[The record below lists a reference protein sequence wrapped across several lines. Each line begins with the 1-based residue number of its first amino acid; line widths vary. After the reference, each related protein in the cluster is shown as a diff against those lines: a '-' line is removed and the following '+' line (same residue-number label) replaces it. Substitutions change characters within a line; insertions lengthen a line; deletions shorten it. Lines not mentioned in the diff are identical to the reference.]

1 MSKII
6 RTEVHVDPE
15 AIGARLE
22 NLIDDTT
29 MLQIHN
35 EFARMMDPYVPFKT
49 DLGNMQVTPEYV
61 RYDTPYAHYDYVG
74 EVYGLNIPIIE
85 NGIIVG
91 WFSLPDEDTGKKH
104 PTGRRLQFSK
114 PQASDHWDKAML
126 ADKRE
131 EFVKEVENI
140 LRERARQLYG

>member
-15 AIGARLE
+15 AIGAKLE

-61 RYDTPYAHYDYVG
+61 RYDTPYAHYHYEG
-74 EVYGLNIPIIE
+74 ITYGRNVPIIE
-85 NGIIVG
+85 DGIIVG
-91 WFSLPDEDTGKKH
+91 WFSLPYEDGKKR
-104 PTGRRLQFSK
+104 PTGTELHFQK
-114 PQASDHWDKAML
+114 PKASAHWDKAML